1 MTREVS
7 TEQRRPGNARG
18 ALWAIVGVLL
28 LGALSGCAAGRAYS
42 LGENESRAGNWDEA
56 VVFYTRAVQAD
67 PDNPQYKIALERA
80 MLNASRLHFTQA
92 NQYEEDGQLDAALQE
107 YRRATEFDP
116 TNRQAAVKVAALEQD
131 IRERVE
137 AARPKSAVEE
147 MRERARQSTPAP
159 LLNPASRDP
168 LRIQFSNASTRDI
181 LSFVGNATGI
191 NVTFDREFQDRSYS
205 VQLDGVS
212 LEQALNQI
220 LTTNEL
226 FYKVVDEHTIVV
238 IPDTPQKRAQ
248 YEEQVI
254 RTFYVS
260 NADVQELAQL
270 ISSVIRVPQMP
281 VQPMVAVNKTAN
293 TITVRATA
301 SVADI
306 IDRIISANDKPRAE
320 IVLDVEILEVNR
332 TRAKQFGLNLS
343 QYALGGIFSPEVAP
357 PNNST
362 APTGVGAPPPF
373 NANTISRGINTSDF
387 YAAVPAAFVRFLET
401 DSETKLIAKPQLR
414 GSEGSKLTLN
424 LGDEIPVPSTVFM
437 PIATGGAATNPL
449 TSFSYRPV
457 GVNVEMTP
465 RVTFDGDIILDLLV
479 ESSTLGQDINIA
491 GSSLPTFGS
500 RKVVT
505 RLRLREGESNLLAG
519 LLREDERRS
528 LRGFPGI
535 LRLPI
540 LRQLLADNDNQVSQT
555 DIIMLLTPH
564 IVRTHELTQEDLSPI
579 YIGTQ
584 QNIGLSGPPPLIAA
598 PQLVEIEPSA
608 PPASE
613 PMQDATVNT
622 PSAPPGS
629 FPEPRLP
636 DGSTAIPTVPPG
648 SSPVPGTTTAPLQAP
663 QPAGP
668 FEPTPA
674 APPAGSAVPPQ
685 AQPPEPPFVI
695 PPLPDD
701 TATLTDSAA
710 SPPGAD
716 PPGVEP
722 STADVDPA
730 VAPSPLVDRLPPAQV
745 ILTPPGSEFRVG
757 GGPYIVPLSI
767 TGASQVSD
775 LSVTLVYSPSL
786 LRVRSVQEG
795 SFMRQGGITATFSQA
810 VDPEAGRVDVTIT
823 RVADRTGASGSG
835 LLAAILF
842 EAITSGAATVQ
853 ASGWRALRA
862 AVSSR

>member
-1 MTREVS
+1 
-7 TEQRRPGNARG
+7 
-18 ALWAIVGVLL
+18 
-28 LGALSGCAAGRAYS
+28 
-42 LGENESRAGNWDEA
+42 
-56 VVFYTRAVQAD
+56 
-67 PDNPQYKIALERA
+67 
-80 MLNASRLHFTQA
+80 
-92 NQYEEDGQLDAALQE
+92 
-107 YRRATEFDP
+107 
-116 TNRQAAVKVAALEQD
+116 
-131 IRERVE
+131 
-137 AARPKSAVEE
+137 
-147 MRERARQSTPAP
+147 
-159 LLNPASRDP
+159 
-168 LRIQFSNASTRDI
+168 
-181 LSFVGNATGI
+181 
-191 NVTFDREFQDRSYS
+191 
-205 VQLDGVS
+205 
-212 LEQALNQI
+212 
-220 LTTNEL
+220 
-226 FYKVVDEHTIVV
+226 
-238 IPDTPQKRAQ
+238 
-248 YEEQVI
+248 
-254 RTFYVS
+254 
-260 NADVQELAQL
+260 
-270 ISSVIRVPQMP
+270 
-281 VQPMVAVNKTAN
+281 
-293 TITVRATA
+293 
-301 SVADI
+301 
-306 IDRIISANDKPRAE
+306 
-320 IVLDVEILEVNR
+320 
-332 TRAKQFGLNLS
+332 
-343 QYALGGIFSPEVAP
+343 
-357 PNNST
+357 
-362 APTGVGAPPPF
+362 
-373 NANTISRGINTSDF
+373 
-387 YAAVPAAFVRFLET
+387 
-401 DSETKLIAKPQLR
+401 
-414 GSEGSKLTLN
+414 
-424 LGDEIPVPSTVFM
+424 
-437 PIATGGAATNPL
+437 
-449 TSFSYRPV
+449 
-457 GVNVEMTP
+457 
-465 RVTFDGDIILDLLV
+465 
-479 ESSTLGQDINIA
+479 
-491 GSSLPTFGS
+491 
-500 RKVVT
+500 
-505 RLRLREGESNLLAG
+505 
-519 LLREDERRS
+519 
-528 LRGFPGI
+528 
-535 LRLPI
+535 
-540 LRQLLADNDNQVSQT
+540 
-555 DIIMLLTPH
+555 MLLTPH

-584 QNIGLSGPPPLIAA
+584 QNIALSGPPPLIAA

-853 ASGWRALRA
+853 ASGVARTPSGGLVPLTFAPI
-862 AVSSR
+862 AVNVQ

>member
-1 MTREVS
+1 MTPTIVHLPARAG
-7 TEQRRPGNARG
+7 RRVRWLNVTRAVC
-18 ALWAIVGVLL
+18 AILCLSLWSA
-28 LGALSGCAAGRAYS
+28 CAAGRAFS
-42 LGENESRAGNWDEA
+42 LGEHEARAGNWDAA
-56 VVFYTRAVQAD
+56 VAFYTRAVQAE
-67 PDNPQYKIALERA
+67 PDNPQFKIALERA
-80 MLNASRLHFTQA
+80 MLNASRVHYTQA
-92 NQYEEDGQLDAALQE
+92 QDYERQDQLDAALQE
-107 YRRATEFDP
+107 YRKAAEYDP
-116 TNRQAAVKVAALEQD
+116 SNRQAAVKTAALEQA
-131 IRERVE
+131 IRDRVE
-137 AARPKSAVEE
+137 AARPKSAVQQ
-147 MRERARQSTPAP
+147 MRDRVRQTSAEPM
-159 LLNPASRDP
+159 LNPASRDP

-181 LSFVGNATGI
+181 LAFVGNVTGI

-205 VQLDGVS
+205 VQLDGVT

-220 LTTNEL
+220 LSINTL
-226 FYKVVDEHTIVV
+226 FYKVIDEHTILV

-248 YEEQVI
+248 YDEQVI

-270 ISSVIRVPQMP
+270 ISSVIRVPQMA

-306 IDRIISANDKPRAE
+306 IDRIITANDKPQAE

-357 PNNST
+357 PNSST
-362 APTGVGAPPPF
+362 SPQGVTSPPPF
-373 NANTISRGINTSDF
+373 NVNTISRGINTADF
-387 YAAVPAAFVRFLET
+387 FAAVPAAFVRFLET

-414 GSEGSKLTLN
+414 GSEGTKLTLN
-424 LGDEIPVPSTVFM
+424 LGDEIPVPSTVFT

-540 LRQLLADNDNQVSQT
+540 LRQLFADNDSQVSQT
-555 DIIMLLTPH
+555 DIVMLLTPR
-564 IVRTHELTQEDLSPI
+564 IVRTHELTEEDLTPI

-584 QNIGLSGPPPLIAA
+584 QNIGLSGPPPLIAPTPELDDPAVVEPA
-598 PQLVEIEPSA
+598 PLEGQSIAPAGTSA
-608 PPASE
+608 S
-613 PMQDATVNT
+613 
-622 PSAPPGS
+622 
-629 FPEPRLP
+629 PRFP
-636 DGSTAIPTVPPG
+636 DGATAVPTMPPG
-648 SSPVPGTTTAPLQAP
+648 SSPIPGTTTAL
-663 QPAGP
+663 
-668 FEPTPA
+668 EP
-674 APPAGSAVPPQ
+674 S
-685 AQPPEPPFVI
+685 PPEPILDAPATGVPPPISSSDI
-695 PPLPDD
+695 PPLPDV
-701 TATLTDSAA
+701 AT
-710 SPPGAD
+710 
-716 PPGVEP
+716 
-722 STADVDPA
+722 VDPA
-730 VAPSPLVDRLPPAQV
+730 TQALEDSDPVAAARGLGAGAQV
-745 ILTPPGSEFRVG
+745 ILTPPASEFTVG

-767 TGASQVSD
+767 NGAVQVSD
-775 LSVTLVYSPSL
+775 FSVTLIYSPAL

-795 SFMRQGGITATFSQA
+795 SFMRQGGVTATFTQN
-810 VDPEAGRVDVTIT
+810 VDSDAGRVDLTIT
-823 RVADRTGASGSG
+823 RVSDRTGASGSG
-835 LLAAILF
+835 LLAAVLLD
-842 EAITSGAATVQ
+842 AVAPGRASVQ
-853 ASGWRALRA
+853 ASGVARTPSGGILPLEFAPIAIQIR
-862 AVSSR
+862 